1 MTFVI
6 HQTQDDPESL
16 HAVTSSFSDFRILKQ
31 RKPIRQKNR
40 PVIEDILQFIEFQGV
55 SLQIRALF
63 CRFKLLKS
71 IQMKPSKNLLY
82 LTLLCILFGMLISC
96 KAQYGCPSNGKNVG
110 AERILSGE
118 KVPKA
123 PKFKA

>member
-1 MTFVI
+1 MKTVKNIFF
-6 HQTQDDPESL
+6 
-16 HAVTSSFSDFRILKQ
+16 FS
-31 RKPIRQKNR
+31 
-40 PVIEDILQFIEFQGV
+40 
-55 SLQIRALF
+55 ALMVF
-63 CRFKLLKS
+63 FS
-71 IQMKPSKNLLY
+71 AM
-82 LTLLCILFGMLISC
+82 ISC

>member
-1 MTFVI
+1 
-6 HQTQDDPESL
+6 
-16 HAVTSSFSDFRILKQ
+16 
-31 RKPIRQKNR
+31 
-40 PVIEDILQFIEFQGV
+40 
-55 SLQIRALF
+55 
-63 CRFKLLKS
+63 
-71 IQMKPSKNLLY
+71 MKPSKTLLY

-96 KAQYGCPSNGKNVG
+96 KAQYGCPSSGKNVG